1 MMRIAHIEQTRKEPL
16 TEMCSPLVYLVPHV
30 RVIEGGA
37 WENAPDGFDRGMAH
51 VENGQAGSR
60 GIRKGG

>member
-1 MMRIAHIEQTRKEPL
+1 MIRIAHIEQTRKEPL

-51 VENGQAGSR
+51 VENG
-60 GIRKGG
+60 